1 MMRNGF
7 RHHPQYLESP
17 SDPKTGGH
25 YPIILGWNHGT
36 ILGSWRLYANLDFAT
51 IHITCRLS
59 QPRAPRTV
67 GSGATSRKAK
77 PSTRKSVEGRGPGRS
92 KGRSSPL
99 LLRITRFSD
108 RAEAPGLLECY
119 KDFVLFLWKH
129 VWLGLEP
136 RGLLETRGFA
146 LTGTF
151 GPQQD
156 RP

>member
-1 MMRNGF
+1 MRL
-7 RHHPQYLESP
+7 LERRASSIECQRP
-17 SDPKTGGH
+17 
-25 YPIILGWNHGT
+25 LNHAALFFEAERVCGVCAVCW
-36 ILGSWRLYANLDFAT
+36 LPRSG
-51 IHITCRLS
+51 LS
-59 QPRAPRTV
+59 Q
-67 GSGATSRKAK
+67 
-77 PSTRKSVEGRGPGRS
+77 EGRGPGRS
-92 KGRSSPL
+92 RRRSSPR

-119 KDFVLFLWKH
+119 SDFVLFLWKH